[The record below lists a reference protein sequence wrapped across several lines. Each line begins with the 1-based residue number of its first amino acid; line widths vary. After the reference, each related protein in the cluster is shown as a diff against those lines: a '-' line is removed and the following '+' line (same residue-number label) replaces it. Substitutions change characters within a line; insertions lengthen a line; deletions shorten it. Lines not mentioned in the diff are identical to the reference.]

1 MHLSLV
7 PVSVFAIAEAVG
19 GAAVD
24 IASVKT
30 SVFGSDVGVEKISL
44 WKGLTTGFAYM
55 EWSTDRGFWSRKFQ
69 KIIEIQKLVE
79 RNVRIWQGGRS

>member
-7 PVSVFAIAEAVG
+7 PVSVFAIAETVG

-30 SVFGSDVGVEKISL
+30 SVFGSDVRADGTLLEFL
-44 WKGLTTGFAYM
+44 
-55 EWSTDRGFWSRKFQ
+55 RRK
-69 KIIEIQKLVE
+69 L
-79 RNVRIWQGGRS
+79 GT